1 MNSATSVALSVA
13 KQTVDPKAVRVSP
26 VLQRALDEAIK
37 CSAED
42 DFVPKS
48 MFISSF
54 YPRN

>member
-1 MNSATSVALSVA
+1 MNSATNVELVVA
-13 KQTVDPKAVRVSP
+13 KQTLDPKAVQVSP

-37 CSAED
+37 CSAEN

-48 MFISSF
+48 MFLSSF

>member
-1 MNSATSVALSVA
+1 MNSATSVDLNVA
-13 KQTVDPKAVRVSP
+13 KQTLDPKAVQVSP

-48 MFISSF
+48 MFASSF
-54 YPRN
+54 YQRN